1 MQPEKPVVYMFAG
14 PNGAGKTT
22 IYQASN
28 REIPQVNADAIQ
40 QENPAFTPRRAGIE
54 AGRRIEELL
63 KQKATFSTENNFHK
77 SSNLN
82 TVARYQE
89 AGYRVEVTFVS
100 LQSAELCKERVASRV
115 AKGGHDI
122 PDKQVEDRYTGGLE
136 TIKQNYHISDK
147 VTILDNSSSDRRRNR
162 EPLLT
167 IEQGRIVQQAPNLP
181 QWVAAIKDHIRQVE
195 REGPPPQQQF
205 KEAAAR
211 VVAGLQATGQ
221 AADKQA
227 AFRLQ
232 EVDRF
237 VERVPYVAG
246 LNKENTEKA
255 IAAADKVPGLA
266 RSPELLQLRAAA
278 IALEQPMHERHGP
291 TPDVQRSAAR
301 AQDQARTLAP
311 ASTPTLDLTATQ
323 QQKLQAKEQFLQA
336 VGPVA
341 QSLRANGEGLAAAR
355 LQEAARFVEKVPHL
369 GGINQENAVKAILAA
384 DKVPSLSSSKE
395 LGELK
400 SAVSVLEK
408 PPAQERGTGQ
418 SGPSRESGGFER

>member
-1 MQPEKPVVYMFAG
+1 
-14 PNGAGKTT
+14 
-22 IYQASN
+22 
-28 REIPQVNADAIQ
+28 
-40 QENPAFTPRRAGIE
+40 
-54 AGRRIEELL
+54 
-63 KQKATFSTENNFHK
+63 
-77 SSNLN
+77 
-82 TVARYQE
+82 
-89 AGYRVEVTFVS
+89 
-100 LQSAELCKERVASRV
+100 V

-122 PDKQVEDRYTGGLE
+122 PDKQVEERYAGGLE
-136 TIKQNYHISDK
+136 TIKQNYHIPDK
-147 VTILDNSSSDRRRNR
+147 VTILDNSSPDRRRNR

-195 REGPPPQQQF
+195 RDGPPPQQQF

-221 AADKQA
+221 TADKQA

-237 VERVPYVAG
+237 IERVPYVAG

-255 IAAADKVPGLA
+255 IAAADKVPSLA

-291 TPDVQRSAAR
+291 TPDVQRSAPIPAAAH
-301 AQDQARTLAP
+301 AQDQAHTPAP
-311 ASTPTLDLTATQ
+311 ASTPTPDPTATQ

-336 VGPVA
+336 AGPVA
-341 QSLRANGEGLAAAR
+341 QGLRANGEGLAAAR
-355 LQEAARFVEKVPHL
+355 LQDAARFVEKVPHL

-384 DKVPSLSSSKE
+384 DKVSSLSSSKE

-418 SGPSRESGGFER
+418 SGPSRESGGVER